1 MLETDP
7 ITVRR
12 AGAEDAGEMLRLF
25 VNTVHRVNRRDY
37 SQPQVDA
44 WASPEITVDAWA
56 QRQQT
61 RRVFVAEKNGQI
73 VGFAELETN
82 GHLDGFYCHHA
93 FQRQGIGTALLR
105 RVIEAAT
112 VLRIPCLFADVSITA
127 RPFFERQGF
136 VVVAAQNVVRHGVT
150 FLNYRMTS
158 GKESGDCFLQSG
170 SL

>member
-7 ITVRR
+7 VTVRR

-25 VNTVHRVNRRDY
+25 VSTVHRVNRCDY

-61 RRVFVAEKNGQI
+61 RLVFVAEKKGQL
-73 VGFAELETN
+73 VGFAELETS

-105 RVIEAAT
+105 RVTEEAAG
-112 VLRIPCLFADVSITA
+112 LAIPCLFADVSITA

-136 VVVAAQNVVRHGVT
+136 VVVTAQNVVRRGVT
-150 FLNYRMTS
+150 FLNYRMKS
-158 GKESGDCFLQSG
+158 GTETAR
-170 SL
+170 